1 MEKNFVSKISIG
13 SANFGIKYT
22 IDKKKLT
29 KNKIFKI
36 LNLAKRNNI
45 IQ

>member
-29 KNKIFKI
+29 KNKIFK
-36 LNLAKRNNI
+36 NSKFSKKK
-45 IQ
+45 